1 MGIWAENAKWGN
13 QLCMVWFYLNMQMVL
28 PNAIQILLY
37 LRVTHTFFFFFSRVV
52 LEIGIVLEMGPKA
65 NKNTHTDWVSHIL
78 HLIVHIQE
86 HTKQHEQICHQQQSH
101 MHGLHVQQL
110 TNIRFVLNKHGRKYT
125 HMHSAAEKAKR
136 HNSLWSCPVCLQVSQ
151 LKVESRRGHAQ
162 TYTNNHTC
170 IHTYLT
176 LSLPKRGT
184 ATHMHKH
191 TVQWVLCSY

>member
-1 MGIWAENAKWGN
+1 
-13 QLCMVWFYLNMQMVL
+13 
-28 PNAIQILLY
+28 
-37 LRVTHTFFFFFSRVV
+37 
-52 LEIGIVLEMGPKA
+52 MGPKA

-170 IHTYLT
+170 IHTYHAYTHISHFLFQREEQPHT
-176 LSLPKRGT
+176 CTNTQCSGYFAATRIEAELSLRTFKDAKSKTMCLAGDCGKKST
-184 ATHMHKH
+184 LKH
-191 TVQWVLCSY
+191 ILKKTRFIHY